1 MRARITLSA
10 LPFFG
15 ALALPLSLLVSLLS
29 ACGPGGFSRANYPGI
44 GGSLSSITVGLPDT
58 ANLGAEQKK
67 LLNGFRLVIEPL
79 DASCPRAT
87 TLDLTR
93 TWTAATFTQTVAQ
106 GCDYSVG
113 MELGSLTAGA
123 DLSAQALDSVYFSN
137 IRGPRDA
144 EILRKDAIA
153 GKTTVAM
160 KINLKVTQVGV
171 AAGFGAG
178 SQMQGQVTPES
189 GNGSGAGDA
198 GDFDWRRVLQTVDVP
213 LASWNGNDYGS
224 AFYRDVMTH
233 SVRKYTS
240 DTPTTNAHETQHMLN
255 SETRN
260 RSDAPDNTVYVGD
273 GKAGLVLEPKMHAR
287 EVRNYVPPTMKQA
300 SRYNLYIVQQVD
312 GDWSEVLYIFDEWS
326 GYRADVRVAVELKR
340 AGKLSALGGEVCVGD
355 GAAEFLH
362 FGASAVAAL
371 KEKEPAYLQDQQ
383 FKAAFAMLAE
393 ESVSYIREGAGDG
406 VIDCQASRYLEL
418 FAKSPEAERNR
429 QVIREWMGP
438 VWTARVLGF

>member
-1 MRARITLSA
+1 MRARITLNA
-10 LPFFG
+10 VPFVG
-15 ALALPLSLLVSLLS
+15 ALAMPLSFLFSLLS
-29 ACGPGGFSRANYPGI
+29 ACGPGGFSQANFPGSA
-44 GGSLSSITVGLPDT
+44 GSLSSITVGLPDT
-58 ANLGAEQKK
+58 SNLGAEQKK
-67 LLNGFRLVIEPL
+67 LLNGFRLLIEPL

-87 TLDLTR
+87 TLDMTR
-93 TWTAATFTQTVAQ
+93 TWTAGTFTQTVAQ
-106 GCDYSVG
+106 GCDYSIG
-113 MELGSLTAGA
+113 MELGSLTEGT
-123 DLSAQALDSVYFSN
+123 SSSSQGLDSVYFSN

-153 GKTTVAM
+153 GKTSVAM

-171 AAGFGAG
+171 GAGFGSG
-178 SQMQGQVTPES
+178 SQMQGEVTPES
-189 GNGSGAGDA
+189 GNGSGSGDA

-213 LASWNGNDYGS
+213 LASWTGNDHGS

-240 DTPTTNAHETQHMLN
+240 DTPTTNAHETQHFLN
-255 SETRN
+255 SEVRN
-260 RSDAPDNTVYVGD
+260 KTGAPDNTIYVGD

-300 SRYNLYIVQQVD
+300 SRYDLYIIKQVD

-340 AGKLSALGGEVCVGD
+340 AGKLSVLGGEACVGD

-393 ESVSYIREGAGDG
+393 ESVSYIKEGAGDG